1 MRKNLLFTFMVSG
14 LVALAPVVSGQ
25 GGTRPEAAI
34 VTADENFNKSVAEKD
49 RRKFLSFIADEA
61 IFVSGDEQMRGR
73 DAIMKGWDAFF
84 QENGPSLEWQ
94 PTGAEVLVGG
104 DVGHTVGRW
113 VRRARG
119 ADGRTVQTTGQYLT
133 VWRKQADGSWLVV
146 YDIGSTAK

>member
-1 MRKNLLFTFMVSG
+1 MRRGFLFAALLLTGVG
-14 LVALAPVVSGQ
+14 LTDRPAAQ
-25 GGTRPEAAI
+25 GAKPEAAI
-34 VTADENFNKSVAEKD
+34 VTADENFNKAVAEKN
-49 RRKFLSFIADEA
+49 RATFLSFIADNA
-61 IFVSGDEQMRGR
+61 VFVGEESEMRGR

-84 QENGPSLEWQ
+84 QKDGPTLEWQ

-133 VWRKQADGSWLVV
+133 VWRKQRDGVWKVV
-146 YDIGSTAK
+146 YDIGSTAP